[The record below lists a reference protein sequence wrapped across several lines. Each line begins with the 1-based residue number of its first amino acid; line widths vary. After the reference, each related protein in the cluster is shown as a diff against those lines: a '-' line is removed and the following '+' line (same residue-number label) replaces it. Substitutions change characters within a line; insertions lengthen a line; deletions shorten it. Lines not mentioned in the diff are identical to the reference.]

1 MKIGQ
6 FLAHLMP
13 APFRKRDPVSL
24 TPVEVNR
31 DAFLRRAF
39 QLWAT
44 DRHSDEAQEV
54 FRALENSRAPTRH
67 RATLSRVK

>member
-1 MKIGQ
+1 MKIGK
-6 FLAHLMP
+6 FLARLLP
-13 APFRKRDPVSL
+13 LRKRESASL
-24 TPVEVNR
+24 TLIQVNK

-54 FRALENSRAPTRH
+54 FRALENSRAPTRC

>member
-6 FLAHLMP
+6 FLAHLLP
-13 APFRKRDPVSL
+13 APFRKRAPASL
-24 TPVEVNR
+24 TPVQVNR
-31 DAFLRRAF
+31 DAFLRRAL

-44 DRHSDEAQEV
+44 DRNSAEAQEV
-54 FRALENSRAPTRH
+54 FRVLDNSHAPTRR

>member
-1 MKIGQ
+1 MKISQ
-6 FLAHLMP
+6 LLAHLLP
-13 APFRKRDPVSL
+13 ARKRKPASL
-24 TPVEVNR
+24 TSVEVHR

-54 FRALENSRAPTRH
+54 FRALENSLAPTR
-67 RATLSRVK
+67 RRGTLLRVK